1 MKRILFLI
9 STFMFVYMPVMADT
23 SPANK
28 PIAHITEKTFQF
40 DPVIEGD
47 IVHHEFKLKNTGSA
61 PLEILKIESG

>member
-1 MKRILFLI
+1 
-9 STFMFVYMPVMADT
+9 MPVMADT